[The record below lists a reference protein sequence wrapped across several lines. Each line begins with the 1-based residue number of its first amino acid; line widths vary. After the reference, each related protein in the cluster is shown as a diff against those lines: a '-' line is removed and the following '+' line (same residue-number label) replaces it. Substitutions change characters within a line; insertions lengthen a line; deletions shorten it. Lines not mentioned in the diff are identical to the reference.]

1 MVRDRYTSRVSPWHE
16 PMVGDVI
23 RGLGIEAAK
32 LRGAISAYEY
42 VAPRLSL
49 LERLFLDH
57 AWELIA
63 KRVYPRWLAPNLIT
77 LLGGMCV
84 VVAALLS
91 SCWSPSLRGEA
102 PPWIYAA
109 NALLL
114 LCCALRTFNP
124 ALWICPLSHL

>member
-1 MVRDRYTSRVSPWHE
+1 MDGSRSLHKSRVAAWHE

-63 KRVYPRWLAPNLIT
+63 KDMRKSKVHSIAVSRGRPNWVFYLPAVIVLLAVVQHAHYHRSRFSHG
-77 LLGGMCV
+77 LLQ
-84 VVAALLS
+84 
-91 SCWSPSLRGEA
+91 
-102 PPWIYAA
+102 I
-109 NALLL
+109 
-114 LCCALRTFNP
+114 
-124 ALWICPLSHL
+124 